1 MLCCSRCLTIMIPLE
16 QFSIDHDDDDSNNA
30 ENIQK
35 DDHKD
40 YNYDSNDYHDFIDD

>member
-1 MLCCSRCLTIMIPLE
+1 MIPCQ
-16 QFSIDHDDDDSNNA
+16 QFSDNDDDDSNNA

-40 YNYDSNDYHDFIDD
+40 YNYDSNDYHNFSDDKCIH